1 MSRSIINTLSL
12 SNRSPLIISHR
23 GDWQNAP
30 ENSAQAILS
39 AAQAGADIVEID
51 VRQGA
56 DGTLFLMHD
65 DRLDRTTN
73 ARGPTDGVYMRDL
86 SSIKLR
92 QGLGGNSAITN
103 ETVPS
108 LIDAL
113 ETARGRVYLNID
125 AKDPK
130 DLNAVCDLVLRTGM
144 ENHVLV
150 KKVVAPNRPD
160 TDILGADWFG
170 KIPFMPAYLTPTPG
184 SMAKEMVILAKTYD
198 AQILEIGFSSVDE
211 LRETRD
217 HMRKLGVRLWLN
229 TLDPVHSMD
238 IFDSRAI
245 EDPANVW
252 GYAIRNGIGA
262 IQTDHSAALAE
273 YLGR

>member
-1 MSRSIINTLSL
+1 
-12 SNRSPLIISHR
+12 
-23 GDWQNAP
+23 
-30 ENSAQAILS
+30 
-39 AAQAGADIVEID
+39 
-51 VRQGA
+51 
-56 DGTLFLMHD
+56 
-65 DRLDRTTN
+65 
-73 ARGPTDGVYMRDL
+73 
-86 SSIKLR
+86 
-92 QGLGGNSAITN
+92 
-103 ETVPS
+103 
-108 LIDAL
+108 
-113 ETARGRVYLNID
+113 
-125 AKDPK
+125 
-130 DLNAVCDLVLRTGM
+130 
-144 ENHVLV
+144 
-150 KKVVAPNRPD
+150 
-160 TDILGADWFG
+160 
-170 KIPFMPAYLTPTPG
+170 MPVYLTPTPG